1 MLVRRAY
8 RAASPGT
15 CSAKVLLPQSELS
28 QNNLLTRNRITTSRP
43 VIAVSD
49 NRRR

>member
-1 MLVRRAY
+1 MAVRRAC
-8 RAASPGT
+8 RAASSGA

-28 QNNLLTRNRITTSRP
+28 QNNRLTCNRITTSLP

-49 NRRR
+49 NRRP